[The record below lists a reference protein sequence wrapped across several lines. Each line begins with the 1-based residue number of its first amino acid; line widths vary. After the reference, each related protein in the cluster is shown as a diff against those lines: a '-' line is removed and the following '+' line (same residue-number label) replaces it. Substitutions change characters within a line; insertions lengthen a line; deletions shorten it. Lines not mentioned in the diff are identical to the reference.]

1 MEIKEEKP
9 DLCDICHKPK
19 QEHSAALTIMKTDEG
34 SAPNICKLV
43 SVKQEDSSAEN
54 LEYVYIRET
63 DKKLYWYNP
72 YHTAFKDSKSS
83 TSHTTE
89 NTHDK
94 YCIETPMVLTE
105 ISNKLHM
112 YNSCQEPCSNRD
124 SFLCHKEHH
133 PFPSVLE
140 LAMHETDTNPDLC
153 AVQCKHLGNI
163 LFDCALC
170 KKVVKKE
177 EDLNCHVVVH
187 NGISTGKEAKTET
200 VKTEED
206 GGKTFSKRAREVDCE
221 KSSTCSSEQLIDGHM
236 LTPTNSTQSAEKRY
250 HCKYCGKVFTQS
262 GKLSGHLRTHSG
274 GKLYECDQC
283 DKPSEGKVI

>member
-1 MEIKEEKP
+1 M
-9 DLCDICHKPK
+9 
-19 QEHSAALTIMKTDEG
+19 
-34 SAPNICKLV
+34 
-43 SVKQEDSSAEN
+43 
-54 LEYVYIRET
+54 
-63 DKKLYWYNP
+63 
-72 YHTAFKDSKSS
+72 
-83 TSHTTE
+83 
-89 NTHDK
+89 
-94 YCIETPMVLTE
+94 
-105 ISNKLHM
+105 
-112 YNSCQEPCSNRD
+112 
-124 SFLCHKEHH
+124 
-133 PFPSVLE
+133 
-140 LAMHETDTNPDLC
+140 
-153 AVQCKHLGNI
+153 
-163 LFDCALC
+163 
-170 KKVVKKE
+170 VKKE